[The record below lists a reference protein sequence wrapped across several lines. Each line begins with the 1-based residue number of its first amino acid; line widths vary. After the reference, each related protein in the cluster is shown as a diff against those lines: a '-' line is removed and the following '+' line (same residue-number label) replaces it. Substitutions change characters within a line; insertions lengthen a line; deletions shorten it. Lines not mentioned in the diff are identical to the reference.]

1 MHRIFDSR
9 VGNVAGRR
17 YWRIAV
23 LVLLASGCRQ
33 ASLPAPD
40 VICRI
45 DSAEIKF
52 GAFQTYVAQNS
63 MESDRALGSDVL
75 SGLLDQYLR
84 EELIRRYAIDEEWIL
99 EESDRRESFAAI
111 LGRLRPSRLD
121 EEAIEEYYQE
131 RREEFERPEQVRLLH
146 LLVEDQTTLEQVKVA
161 LSEGATFEEIA
172 ERYSQGTT
180 MNRADF
186 GGPLARQDLPSAF
199 GDLIFAL
206 NEGEVSEV
214 MEAGSAY
221 HVFEVTERLAGRKI
235 PLHEVRDEI
244 AANLIRSRTDRA
256 LEELEEAA
264 RERYNVRLF
273 ERNLPFNYHGSYVPS
288 PTPENS

>member
-1 MHRIFDSR
+1 VR
-9 VGNVAGRR
+9 NVDGRR

-23 LVLLASGCRQ
+23 LVLLALGCRQ

-45 DSAEIKF
+45 DGAEIKF

-84 EELIRRYAIDEEWIL
+84 EELIRRYAVDEEWIL
-99 EESDRRESFAAI
+99 EDSDRRESFAVI
-111 LGRLRPSRLD
+111 LERLRPSKLD
-121 EEAIEEYYQE
+121 EEAIEEYYQQ

-146 LLVEDQTTLEQVKVA
+146 LLVEDQNTLEHVKVA
-161 LSEGATFEEIA
+161 LREGATFEEIA

-180 MNRADF
+180 MNSADF

-221 HVFEVTERLAGRKI
+221 HIFI

-273 ERNLPFNYHGSYVPS
+273 ERNLPFNYHGSYVSLPA
-288 PTPENS
+288 PENP